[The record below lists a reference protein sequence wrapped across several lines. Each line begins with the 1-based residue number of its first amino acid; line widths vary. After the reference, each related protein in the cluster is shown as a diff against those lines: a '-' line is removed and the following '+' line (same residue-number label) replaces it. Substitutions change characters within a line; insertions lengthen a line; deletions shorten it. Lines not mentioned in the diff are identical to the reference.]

1 MATKVKKESRIEE
14 IAKFFLLNLLLSFIG
29 WGYETLLMLFMTGEY
44 QNRGFLSLPLCPI
57 YGGTLMAV
65 YFLFGT
71 PDEARGLLKRVDNPL
86 VRNLIYLAAAFLA
99 PTVAEL
105 IVGAYFDRFHGVWLW
120 SYDGLPLNFRGYISL
135 PISIVWMVMI
145 FLFMK
150 FIFPTLKKWVFKIP
164 KTLAITFAIAFAVI
178 LGADLVKSYMSMKK
192 SP

>member
-14 IAKFFLLNLLLSFIG
+14 IAKYFLLNLFLSFIG

-57 YGGTLMAV
+57 YGSTLMTI

-71 PDEARGLLKRVDNPL
+71 PDEGRGLLKKVENPL
-86 VRNLIYLAAAFLA
+86 IRSLLYLLGAFLA

-120 SYDGLPLNFRGYISL
+120 SYNGLPLNFRGYISL
-135 PISIVWMVMI
+135 PISVLWMVMI

-164 KTLAITFAIAFAVI
+164 KTLAFTFAAAFAIV
-178 LGADLVKSYMSMKK
+178 LAADVFKSFIAM
-192 SP
+192 